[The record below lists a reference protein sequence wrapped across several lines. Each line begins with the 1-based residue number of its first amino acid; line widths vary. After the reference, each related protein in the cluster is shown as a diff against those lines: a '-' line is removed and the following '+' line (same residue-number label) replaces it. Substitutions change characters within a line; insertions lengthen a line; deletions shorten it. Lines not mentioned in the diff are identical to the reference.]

1 MRFSVFQYKL
11 RNLRIKTNRMNIE
24 IITIGDELLIGQ
36 VIDTNSAWMSKKLSE
51 AGFDVIYITSIK
63 DEYNSIFSAIQDGFK
78 RADVLLLTGGNG
90 PTRDDITK
98 NTLCDYFEDKLILD
112 NEVVENIKT
121 LFKQKNLELNELTH
135 NQAFVPQS
143 STVIQNRVGTAPIL
157 WFDKD
162 DKVLVSMPGVPFEMR
177 YSMDEEIIPR
187 LVAKYEAR
195 TFLKHVIYT
204 YGVSESALAMQL
216 NNFEDELPP
225 GFALAYLPGGGVI
238 RLRLSV
244 KGEENAAEMEKQVD
258 KLKKNIVANLLIE
271 SEDPLEKVLGTVLKN
286 KRLSISLAESCSGGY
301 LAHLLTSVAGSS
313 DYFKGSIVSYANS
326 AKMNLL
332 NVRPS
337 SIDEYGSVSKQVV
350 EEMARG
356 VISAFDTDCAISI
369 SGIAGPDGGTVEK
382 PVGTVWICTIY
393 NGSFISK
400 QYMFGNSRDNNI
412 QRSATMAL
420 VQMLRMIG

>member
-1 MRFSVFQYKL
+1 
-11 RNLRIKTNRMNIE
+11 MNIE

-36 VIDTNSAWMSKKLSE
+36 VVDTNSAWMSKKLSE
-51 AGFDVIYITSIK
+51 AGFDVVYITSIK
-63 DEYNSIFSAIQDGFK
+63 DDYNSIFSAIENGFK

-98 NTLCDYFEDKLILD
+98 NTLCDYFEDNLILD

-121 LFKQKNLELNELTH
+121 LFKQKNIELNELTH

-157 WFDKD
+157 WFEKEG
-162 DKVLVSMPGVPFEMR
+162 KVLVSMPGVPFEMR
-177 YSMDEEIIPR
+177 YAMEEEIIPR
-187 LVAKYEAR
+187 LVAKYETR

-258 KLKKNIVANLLIE
+258 KLKNNIVANLLIE

-332 NVRPS
+332 NVSSS
-337 SIDEYGSVSKQVV
+337 SIDEYGAVSKQVV

-356 VISAFDTDCAISI
+356 AISAYYTDCAIAI
-369 SGIAGPDGGTVEK
+369 SGIAGPDGGTIEK
-382 PVGTVWICTIY
+382 PVGTVWVCTIC
-393 NGSFISK
+393 NGSIESK
-400 QYMFGNSRDNNI
+400 EYHFGNSRENNI
-412 QRSATMAL
+412 RRSATTAI
-420 VQMLRMIG
+420 VQMLRMIL